1 MTHSYHI
8 FMFPFRWTIKG
19 LNDKE
24 FGKQIS
30 FDNIHFQQLDNWERV
45 SQPKTQSEKEELF
58 NEKNYFYEF
67 VHDALYDK
75 GVNNNSNVLRHYE
88 RMEPKHQEVTY
99 SITVNEKVYELTVE
113 YINLNL
119 YSTGVGV
126 LSFYMKNE
134 KYAALDDVLK
144 INQFG
149 RRVYPPYFYAKNPY
163 NSDSELAKKI
173 EFKGLN
179 GVYEEDF
186 SGFTTEDTNK
196 PAGFITKMIAEVAS
210 NLEIKSVIDD
220 RMYVMSWYKNDEW
233 VKQLC
238 DDEDETFLKNENW
251 YKYVFVDG
259 GWPTCQNDDMLNN
272 LLKNATYKRWQKWHS
287 LYGISRYSFVFLT
300 NAGKDEA
307 HLYKTFETEYVRMAE
322 LILVQKASVLRFSAE
337 VTNIS
342 SMEQG
347 DQLPAKVSSL
357 YKEYIRF
364 VNQIHFREVSAQDQ
378 AIEIYDMLYKTAK
391 LEDHVKKLDEEIDEL
406 YEYVSLA
413 EDRKNSRTMS
423 WLTTAATIL
432 VPATVITAVF
442 GMNNSYNSEDL
453 DGFWNK
459 LPVQLVTVFL
469 GVAIL
474 ILIYKM
480 YNSKKGG
487 KR

>member
-8 FMFPFRWTIKG
+8 FMFPFRWTIRG

-24 FGKQIS
+24 FGEQIS
-30 FDNIHFQQLDNWERV
+30 FNNIRFQQPEHWERI
-45 SQPKTQSEKEELF
+45 SEPKTQSEKEDLF

-75 GVNNNSNVLRHYE
+75 GVDDNSNVLRHYE
-88 RMEPKHQEVTY
+88 RIEPKQQKVTY
-99 SITVNEKVYELTVE
+99 SITVNGKVYKLAVD

-134 KYAALDDVLK
+134 EYARFDDVLK

-149 RRVYPPYFYAKNPY
+149 RRVYPPFW
-163 NSDSELAKKI
+163 NSSGIELSNNLKF
-173 EFKGLN
+173 EGLN

-186 SGFTTEDTNK
+186 SGFTTNDANK
-196 PAGFITKMIAEVAS
+196 PAGFIDKMIAEVAS

-220 RMYVMSWYKNDEW
+220 RMYVMSWYKNDGL
-233 VKQLC
+233 VNSLC
-238 DDEDETFLKNENW
+238 GMTDEECSNNDDW
-251 YKYVFVDG
+251 YRYVFVDVVQ
-259 GWPTCQNDDMLNN
+259 PTCQNDKMKAT
-272 LLKNATYKRWQKWHS
+272 LLANASYRRWQKQKS
-287 LYGISRYSFVFLT
+287 LYGISRYSFVMLT
-300 NAGKDEA
+300 TSDCPFFQFK
-307 HLYKTFETEYVRMAE
+307 YFETEYVRMAE

-347 DQLPAKVSSL
+347 NLVQAKVSSL

-378 AIEIYDMLYKTAK
+378 AMEIYEKLYSSAQ
-391 LEDHVKKLDEEIDEL
+391 LDYHVKKLDDEIDEL
-406 YEYVSLA
+406 YEYIQLNADRNMNKEMSL
-413 EDRKNSRTMS
+413 
-423 WLTTAATIL
+423 LTWIAAIGVPMTVVTAF
-432 VPATVITAVF
+432 F
-442 GMNNSYNSEDL
+442 GMNNS
-453 DGFWNK
+453 
-459 LPVQLVTVFL
+459 FL
-469 GVAIL
+469 GSGVLSVWPQIL
-474 ILIYKM
+474 SMSLLTALLIVFMIIYRKKI
-480 YNSKKGG
+480 KKGG